1 VFKQAARRAKFA
13 SGHNLLVPFIRR
25 KTDAKSHDEK
35 DDTLMK
41 TLFRLLAA
49 LICTLAMSLEAIS
62 QQSAPKSP
70 PSPISQPA
78 GRFWPPDY
86 KKPAEKPTPA
96 ATSNTPAASIR
107 AVLDA
112 QVAAW
117 NAGKLEEFMA
127 GYWRSP
133 KLTFFSG
140 GRKLSGWDATLE
152 RYRKNYQSEG
162 KEMGKLKFADLDI
175 QLLGASAAVVRGRYE
190 LTMSDGKELSGLYTL
205 LFRKFTDGW
214 KIIHDHTSSN

>member
-1 VFKQAARRAKFA
+1 M
-13 SGHNLLVPFIRR
+13 
-25 KTDAKSHDEK
+25 D
-35 DDTLMK
+35 
-41 TLFRLLAA
+41 
-49 LICTLAMSLEAIS
+49 
-62 QQSAPKSP
+62 QSSATATPK
-70 PSPISQPA
+70 
-78 GRFWPPDY
+78 
-86 KKPAEKPTPA
+86 
-96 ATSNTPAASIR
+96 TPAASIR

-112 QVAAW
+112 QVQAW
-117 NAGKLEEFMA
+117 NAGKLEEFMM

-162 KEMGKLKFADLDI
+162 KEMGKLKFTDLDI
-175 QLLGASAAVVRGRYE
+175 QLLGASAAVVRGRFE

-205 LFRKFTDGW
+205 VFRKFTNGW